1 MARKGENIYQRKDG
15 RWEARFIKG
24 HDETGKAVYKSVYAH
39 SYMEVKEKRQKALD
53 LLSQRDYP
61 DQADA
66 GKVKAVAESW
76 LSFNEKTWKASTLA
90 RYREKVNA
98 YIIPVFGDREF
109 SEISTEEVNRLIT
122 LIQTEGLS
130 GRKPVSPSTA
140 SMVMTVIRELK
151 IYAQMTDC
159 KVRFSADCIRVKR
172 GGKPDIT
179 VFSEKEEKRL
189 VSHLREDTD
198 ETDVGVLTSLFTG
211 MRVGEVCALNCDDI
225 DLEED
230 ILHVRHT
237 LQRIPV
243 IGGSTKTAVVIGSPK
258 SDSSIRDIPITK
270 DLKEVLQP
278 FYRPGTYLLTG
289 DREKTVEPRTM
300 ENRFAGIL
308 KRCGMKQ
315 VNYHTTRH
323 TFATRCVER
332 GMDPK
337 TLSEILG
344 HSSVATTLDY
354 YVHLS
359 MKQKAEGLELLSDL
373 FSV

>member
-15 RWEARFIKG
+15 RWEARFITG
-24 HDETGKAVYKSVYAH
+24 HNENGKAVYRAVYAH
-39 SYMEVKEKRQKALD
+39 SYKEVKEKRLKAIEQ
-53 LLSQRDYP
+53 LSQLDYP
-61 DQADA
+61 GQPDA
-66 GKVKAVAESW
+66 GNVKAVAESW
-76 LSFNEKTWKASTLA
+76 LSFNEKTWKESTLA

-122 LIQTEGLS
+122 RIQTEGLP
-130 GRKPVSPSTA
+130 GRKPVSPGTA
-140 SMVMTVIRELK
+140 RMVMTVMKELC
-151 IYAQMTDC
+151 IHARRTDC
-159 KVRFSADCIRVKR
+159 KVRFSTDCIRVKR
-172 GGKPDIT
+172 GSKPDIT
-179 VFSEKEEKRL
+179 VFSENEEKRL
-189 VSHLREDTD
+189 VSYLKEDTD
-198 ETDVGVLTSLFTG
+198 ETDAGVLTSLFTG

-258 SDSSIRDIPITK
+258 SDSSVRDIPISK
-270 DLKEVLQP
+270 DLKEVLQR
-278 FYRPGTYLLTG
+278 FYKPGTYLLTG

-308 KRCGMKQ
+308 KKCGLRQ

-337 TLSEILG
+337 TLSELLG

-373 FSV
+373 FAV